1 MGHGPFWNLGQSA
14 AGGPFSFFLFFYLF
28 FSVFFCEFCK
38 KDPKKIQINFEFC
51 KSISSVV

>member
-14 AGGPFSFFLFFYLF
+14 AGGPFSFFLFFSLF